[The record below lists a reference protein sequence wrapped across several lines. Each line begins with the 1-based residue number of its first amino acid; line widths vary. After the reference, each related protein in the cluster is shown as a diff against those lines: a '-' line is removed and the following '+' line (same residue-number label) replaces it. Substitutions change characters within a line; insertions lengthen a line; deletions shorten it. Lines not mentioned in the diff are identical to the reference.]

1 MSQASKST
9 GGLPPVPGRPEA
21 VDGLG
26 VDAVTIARLWE
37 NPCWFA
43 FRFNY
48 LSLRYNIPLY
58 GAIERQYGLVRPQV
72 AVLYSLGL
80 RDGVTA
86 RDIGISYG
94 FPKNTLSRAIQS
106 LEKRGLILRTRHPTD
121 RRSWLLSLTDSGRA
135 LFEATLPR
143 FVHVQEEMLKPLS
156 ARERETLSVLLAKI
170 VLNTFS
176 WPAEDVPG
184 LPPLPKPPHPDVVP
198 DSKAAS
204 HHDSTAA

>member
-1 MSQASKST
+1 MSGDVKSRT
-9 GGLPPVPGRPEA
+9 STPPVPGRPEA

-26 VDAVTIARLWE
+26 IDVVTLARLWE
-37 NPCWFA
+37 NPSWFA

-58 GAIERQYGLVRPQV
+58 GSIERRYGLARPQV
-72 AVLYSLGL
+72 AVIYSLGL
-80 RDGVTA
+80 RDMVTA

-94 FPKNTLSRAIQS
+94 FPKNTLSRAIAS
-106 LEKRGLILRTRHPTD
+106 LEKQGLVSRQRHPTD
-121 RRSWLLSLTDSGRA
+121 KRSWLLSLTQEGRRI
-135 LFEATLPR
+135 FDATLPR

-176 WPAEDVPG
+176 WPAEGVPG
-184 LPPLPKPPHPDVVP
+184 LPPFPDDP
-198 DSKAAS
+198 QESPQ
-204 HHDSTAA
+204 HHDASAA

>member
-1 MSQASKST
+1 
-9 GGLPPVPGRPEA
+9 
-21 VDGLG
+21 
-26 VDAVTIARLWE
+26 
-37 NPCWFA
+37 
-43 FRFNY
+43 
-48 LSLRYNIPLY
+48 
-58 GAIERQYGLVRPQV
+58 VRPQV

-94 FPKNTLSRAIQS
+94 FPKNTLSRAIQA
-106 LEKRGLILRTRHPTD
+106 LEKRGLILRTRHPSD
-121 RRSWLLSLTDSGRA
+121 KRSWLLSLTAAGRA

-156 ARERETLSVLLAKI
+156 PRERETLSVLLAKI

-184 LPPLPKPPHPDVVP
+184 LPPLPHAVI